1 MEEGEEEGGEK
12 AEEWEEEKEEEGKG
26 EWLTG
31 RPARA
36 KTTGEPHTPPS
47 RDVPPRVRVCMC
59 GSVAT
64 RVCVSVCVRCIRV
77 WRRHAKLCPLV
88 LRTPGI
94 TPIGFLSCSQLT
106 RWLLWILWMPWM
118 PMDSWMLPSSLRHA
132 YGSYGSHGCLWIPED
147 SPGFL
152 TVFLCISFDSYGKAK
167 EQRVFFWIRW
177 DSSLF
182 P

>member
-64 RVCVSVCVRCIRV
+64 RVCVCV
-77 WRRHAKLCPLV
+77 CPLYSC
-88 LRTPGI
+88 LAEACQTLSSSLAHSWYHSHWFSLLLAISTLAPMD
-94 TPIGFLSCSQLT
+94 PMDAMDAYGFLDAPLFPASCV
-106 RWLLWILWMPWM
+106 WLLWIPWM
-118 PMDSWMLPSSLRHA
+118 PM
-132 YGSYGSHGCLWIPED
+132 GS
-147 SPGFL
+147 
-152 TVFLCISFDSYGKAK
+152 
-167 EQRVFFWIRW
+167 
-177 DSSLF
+177 
-182 P
+182 